1 MKSSS
6 ILKLLLAHQTN
17 ALKTYYRMGNQIRP
31 RSNSTS
37 PVPSTSDEP
46 SAKRARLLEIVT
58 PTTPEPSRLHPGHKL
73 YLPGAYLA
81 PMVRIG
87 TLPTRLLALEYGA
100 DLVWGPEIVDKA
112 IIGSTRI
119 VDESLIGSA
128 NKELAL
134 SAAQT
139 VADDVSGIDLNCGC
153 PKDFSLKGGMGAAL
167 LKEPDKLCGILIH
180 LVQNL
185 PTHPISVKIRLLP
198 SQEETLSLVKKIC
211 ETGVSCL
218 TVHCRTQ
225 PMRST
230 EPALLHRLRE
240 IVDFI
245 RPRSNSTSPVPST
258 SEEPS
263 AKRARLLEIVT
274 PTTPEPSRQHPG
286 HKLYLP
292 GAYLAPMVRIG
303 TLPTRLLALE
313 YGANLV
319 WGPEIVDKAIIGS
332 TRIVDETSGTIQYT
346 KNNGTSSI
354 WQTHPIEK
362 SRLIYQIGSANK
374 ELALQ
379 AAQTVADD
387 VSGIDLNCGCPKDF
401 SLKGGMG
408 AALLKEP
415 DKLCGILIHL
425 VQNLPTH
432 PISVKIR
439 LLPSQEETL
448 SLVKK
453 ICETGVSCLTVHCR
467 TQPMRSTE
475 PALLHRLR
483 EIVDFV
489 NQIRTSDNPLPVVAN
504 GDCYTL
510 QDLPKFKELT
520 GVTRAMIARGA
531 ESNVSCFRS
540 DGLLNTIEEIMPRYI
555 KAGLI
560 TRQGYPNAKYCL
572 STMDVKNEPKSGP
585 NKNKFSRKELKTKIQ
600 QCKDWSQIAELFKI
614 DVEET
619 RQSNL
624 NQLFPNI
631 TPFPTT
637 SS

>member
-1 MKSSS
+1 
-6 ILKLLLAHQTN
+6 
-17 ALKTYYRMGNQIRP
+17 MGNQIRP

-58 PTTPEPSRLHPGHKL
+58 PTTS
-73 YLPGAYLA
+73 
-81 PMVRIG
+81 G
-87 TLPTRLLALEYGA
+87 TIKTTSWTQTILTWCLLGPDGSNRYPLLALEYGA
-100 DLVWGPEIVDKA
+100 D
-112 IIGSTRI
+112 
-119 VDESLIGSA
+119 
-128 NKELAL
+128 
-134 SAAQT
+134 
-139 VADDVSGIDLNCGC
+139 
-153 PKDFSLKGGMGAAL
+153 
-167 LKEPDKLCGILIH
+167 
-180 LVQNL
+180 
-185 PTHPISVKIRLLP
+185 
-198 SQEETLSLVKKIC
+198 
-211 ETGVSCL
+211 
-218 TVHCRTQ
+218 
-225 PMRST
+225 
-230 EPALLHRLRE
+230 
-240 IVDFI
+240 
-245 RPRSNSTSPVPST
+245 
-258 SEEPS
+258 
-263 AKRARLLEIVT
+263 
-274 PTTPEPSRQHPG
+274 
-286 HKLYLP
+286 
-292 GAYLAPMVRIG
+292 
-303 TLPTRLLALE
+303 
-313 YGANLV
+313 LV

-374 ELALQ
+374 ELALS

-520 GVTRAMIARGA
+520 GVTRVMIARGA

-600 QCKDWSQIAELFKI
+600 QCPETGPSNQPELSRRTPNLGGRIMLALKFKVTLFLNGRHGHSFYSSACQDDTLSRYLLKRKPSTDSLRERLESLADASNPKRGKQKSSKTPDKHRSPRLVRVRRILQSKPKQLKEEEDELKRLTGERMYWYRQQENARRAEAGRLALTASP
-614 DVEET
+614 D
-619 RQSNL
+619 L
-624 NQLFPNI
+624 NNPY
-631 TPFPTT
+631 PTCYRPAA
-637 SS
+637 SAPSK

>member
-1 MKSSS
+1 MKSSP

-17 ALKTYYRMGNQIRP
+17 TLKTYCRMGNQ
-31 RSNSTS
+31 
-37 PVPSTSDEP
+37 
-46 SAKRARLLEIVT
+46 
-58 PTTPEPSRLHPGHKL
+58 
-73 YLPGAYLA
+73 
-81 PMVRIG
+81 
-87 TLPTRLLALEYGA
+87 
-100 DLVWGPEIVDKA
+100 
-112 IIGSTRI
+112 
-119 VDESLIGSA
+119 
-128 NKELAL
+128 
-134 SAAQT
+134 
-139 VADDVSGIDLNCGC
+139 
-153 PKDFSLKGGMGAAL
+153 
-167 LKEPDKLCGILIH
+167 
-180 LVQNL
+180 
-185 PTHPISVKIRLLP
+185 
-198 SQEETLSLVKKIC
+198 
-211 ETGVSCL
+211 
-218 TVHCRTQ
+218 
-225 PMRST
+225 
-230 EPALLHRLRE
+230 
-240 IVDFI
+240 I

-374 ELALQ
+374 ELALS

>member
-1 MKSSS
+1 MV
-6 ILKLLLAHQTN
+6 
-17 ALKTYYRMGNQIRP
+17 
-31 RSNSTS
+31 RS
-37 PVPSTSDEP
+37 V
-46 SAKRARLLEIVT
+46 
-58 PTTPEPSRLHPGHKL
+58 PTTR
-73 YLPGAYLA
+73 
-81 PMVRIG
+81 
-87 TLPTRLLALEYGA
+87 LEYGA
-100 DLVWGPEIVDKA
+100 D
-112 IIGSTRI
+112 
-119 VDESLIGSA
+119 
-128 NKELAL
+128 
-134 SAAQT
+134 
-139 VADDVSGIDLNCGC
+139 
-153 PKDFSLKGGMGAAL
+153 
-167 LKEPDKLCGILIH
+167 
-180 LVQNL
+180 
-185 PTHPISVKIRLLP
+185 
-198 SQEETLSLVKKIC
+198 
-211 ETGVSCL
+211 
-218 TVHCRTQ
+218 
-225 PMRST
+225 
-230 EPALLHRLRE
+230 
-240 IVDFI
+240 
-245 RPRSNSTSPVPST
+245 
-258 SEEPS
+258 
-263 AKRARLLEIVT
+263 
-274 PTTPEPSRQHPG
+274 
-286 HKLYLP
+286 
-292 GAYLAPMVRIG
+292 
-303 TLPTRLLALE
+303 
-313 YGANLV
+313 LV

-510 QDLPKFKELT
+510 QDLPKFKE
-520 GVTRAMIARGA
+520 
-531 ESNVSCFRS
+531 S

-614 DVEET
+614 DIEET

-624 NQLFPNI
+624 NQLFP
-631 TPFPTT
+631 TSLLFPLLFLTNSFIPDSFVFLA
-637 SS
+637 SSMRFYEEEAELQSIIHAGTI